1 MKKLNE
7 DLVVYTCI
15 EPLSMSNGR
24 YMLTALKYEEGGHC
38 MPGLEINMGESNK
51 KEVWDSEAY
60 LERMLNTLTN
70 WKNRQL
76 NERDL
81 LLIEELKEFIPE
93 DDFEDVQLMLAKG
106 VELGFF
112 NKKQ

>member
-15 EPLSMSNGR
+15 EPLSMSNRR

-38 MPGLEINMGESNK
+38 MPGLEINIEESNK

-81 LLIEELKEFIPE
+81 ILIEELKEFIPE

-106 VELGFF
+106 EELGFF
-112 NKKQ
+112 